1 LKNIKRVGA
10 AKVSRLTF
18 LLVVLLAIIIL
29 LAKSCFIDSNMQDL
43 DDEKSPYSLNTTNTT
58 IEGRINVDLERYYYD
73 LGLLPPT
80 EMPQIYQPIKSIS
93 VEDNLSEVNLSDVY
107 LDDEKESLNLF
118 DDIELN
124 IALDEIP
131 QNVEKTV
138 PEDNDLESQIDNDQ
152 KNLDDEN
159 TELSQLDENEDLFI
173 DDEFDQDWEG
183 GFVDDLSTPFEP
195 FLFDPIV
202 QTQEEY
208 DLFNPKELQT
218 KEITDDFF
226 DDFYIAGESDQ
237 SLFDDGI
244 YYLSLFVNGDRVGDV
259 ETKIEGDVYSIGVQ
273 SLYSNISNILSES
286 GIQRL
291 FNDSAPEYYTIDELN
306 KLNVETTIDVVA
318 FEVYMEFG
326 VDDIPIKYLPINTIE
341 KNTLISRNEKYGI
354 SDATILDPS
363 FFSFVSSLN
372 LTSSY
377 TYGSAIN
384 EKTLNTSL
392 NMSNSLSIGKVYF
405 DFANSFQYSLSSST
419 NSFEYNISTW
429 NGYFDLRDKNLRITF
444 GNVGSYLGTE
454 GTPVGFTLEKNYSYG
469 TGEPLPHQFTK
480 RYLIETESNLYVYI
494 NDEEPVVKKLKKG
507 DYILKDFPLSQGAN
521 HIRVKIEP
529 IDKSYPIILD
539 EFDMPYDS
547 RLLSMG
553 DYLYGFSAAISK
565 SLRSTT
571 STSWF
576 TLPYLDGNFY
586 DYDFSDFDTR
596 FYLNVGLTNTFTLNS
611 SFAFSFDE
619 IQSSFEGVLAT
630 MSGPFSSSLF
640 TNFSKSYSPKVLF
653 NLSHTFGTPIGDINS
668 SISLALPVW
677 ENDTGA
683 LSSASE
689 LSLSLGHSIENDD
702 FPPLSTTLSATI
714 NNNGIKWQSTFSS
727 NYSPL
732 PGLSLNGALNISNV
746 SYTSE
751 IDISLQIGMGF
762 TLLNNLTASNSLS
775 STGASSLSVNYKPTD
790 KDSLQFNIGGI
801 QYLTATKPVYNLA
814 WQHSD
819 NYYTLLLRQNMAND
833 LTIQNT
839 TATISSAL
847 FFADGLFAI
856 NRSSASNFI
865 ILKPRGNY
873 ANNPISIG
881 KTNSSNLNVL
891 DTVFGNAV
899 YTQLVGNSRNNLIAY
914 GTSDSLYN
922 SGSSFS
928 FELNTNTRTGYAKTL
943 DSPIS
948 YTVSGVLLQSNG
960 SPFEQYSSPVY
971 KLLVD
976 ENGVEYL
983 EPDEQLYLFTDLDGR
998 FILSEVKP
1006 GTYLFDMSNGQNQ
1019 WYGLYFTIGEDIKS
1033 KKSVILLNTYKQEI
1047 QDEIANAFEV
1057 SPTDENADT
1066 VSTFGDQLASDYL
1079 DIIELS
1085 IEKYE
1090 DEETFWNTIFP
1101 PLDEGVDDF
1110 AFEDTAED
1118 WQNNI
1123 GDSQQFDD
1131 QAFVDDP
1138 AFIDTADDWQS
1149 TLDDAQTPVL
1159 VVDNQNKNP
1168 NFTYVP

>member
-1 LKNIKRVGA
+1 MKNIKRVGA

-18 LLVVLLAIIIL
+18 LLVVLFVIIIL
-29 LAKSCFIDSNMQDL
+29 LAKSCFIDSNLQDL
-43 DDEKSPYSLNTTNTT
+43 DDSKSPYTLNATSTT
-58 IEGRINVDLERYYYD
+58 IEGRINIDQERYYYD
-73 LGLLPPT
+73 LGLLPPK
-80 EMPQIYQPIKSIS
+80 EIPQIYQPSKSIS
-93 VEDNLSEVNLSDVY
+93 VEQNVLEVNLDDVN
-107 LDDEKESLNLF
+107 LDDEKNSLNLL
-118 DDIELN
+118 DNIELN
-124 IALDEIP
+124 INLNEIS
-131 QNVEKTV
+131 QNIENEVS
-138 PEDNDLESQIDNDQ
+138 EDNNLESPLDNE
-152 KNLDDEN
+152 KIVLHDDS
-159 TELSQLDENEDLFI
+159 TELSSADENEDFSI
-173 DDEFDQDWEG
+173 DDEFTQDWDG
-183 GFVDDLSTPFEP
+183 GFVDGLSTPFEP
-195 FLFDPIV
+195 YLFDPIV

-208 DLFNPKELQT
+208 DLFNPKEIQP
-218 KEITDDFF
+218 EDITDDFF

-259 ETKIEGDVYSIGVQ
+259 EAKFEGDVYSIGVQ
-273 SLYSNISNILSES
+273 SLYDNISNILSES

-291 FNDSAPEYYTIDELN
+291 FSDSAPEYYTIDELN
-306 KLNVETTIDVVA
+306 QLNVKTSIDFIA
-318 FEVYMEFG
+318 FEVYMDFG
-326 VDDIPIKYLPINTIE
+326 IDDIPIQYLPINKIE
-341 KNTLISRNEKYGI
+341 KNTLISRNEKYGF

-363 FFSFVSSLN
+363 FFAFVSSLN

-377 TYGSAIN
+377 SYGSSIN
-384 EKTLNTSL
+384 ENKLITSL
-392 NMSNSLSIGKVYF
+392 NMSNSLSIGKVYI
-405 DFANSFQYSLSSST
+405 DFANSFQYSLSQST

-429 NGYFDLRDKNLRITF
+429 NGYFDLRDKNLRISF
-444 GNVGSYLGTE
+444 GNIGSFLGTE
-454 GTPVGFTLEKNYSYG
+454 GTPVGFSIEKNYSFGEG
-469 TGEPLPHQFTK
+469 TPLEHQFIK
-480 RYLIETESNLYVYI
+480 RYLIETESNLYVYV
-494 NDEEPVVKKLKKG
+494 NDEEPVIKKLKKG

-529 IDKSYPIILD
+529 FDKSYPIILD

-547 RLLSMG
+547 RLLSKG
-553 DYLYGFSAAISK
+553 DYLYGLSAAISK
-565 SLRSTT
+565 SQRSAT

-576 TLPYLDGNFY
+576 TLPYLDGKFY
-586 DYDFSDFDTR
+586 DYDFTDFDTR
-596 FYLNVGLTNTFTLNS
+596 FYLNVGLTNTFTINS

-619 IQSSFEGVLAT
+619 IQSSFEGILAT
-630 MSGPFSSSLF
+630 MSGPFSARLF
-640 TNFSKSYSPKVLF
+640 ANYSQNYSPKVSLDF
-653 NLSHTFGTPIGDINS
+653 SHTFATSIGNINN

-677 ENDTGA
+677 VNETGA
-683 LSSASE
+683 LSSSSE
-689 LSLSLGHSIENDD
+689 LTLSFGYSMENEDL
-702 FPPLSTTLSATI
+702 PPLSMTLSSTI

-727 NYSPL
+727 SYSPL

-762 TLLNNLTASNSLS
+762 TLLNNLTGSNSLS

-801 QYLTATKPVYNLA
+801 QYFTPTKPVYNLA

-819 NYYTLLLRQNMAND
+819 AYYTFLIRQNMAND
-833 LTIQNT
+833 LSIQNT
-839 TATISSAL
+839 TATLSSAL

-856 NRSSASNFI
+856 NKSSASNFV
-865 ILKPRGNY
+865 ILKPRGSY

-891 DTVFGNAV
+891 KTIFGNAV
-899 YTQLVGNSRNNLIAY
+899 YTQLVGNSKNNLIAY

-922 SGSSFS
+922 SGGSFS

-948 YTVSGVLLQSNG
+948 YTVSGVLLQSDG

-1047 QDEIANAFEV
+1047 QDEITNAFEV
-1057 SPTDENADT
+1057 ASTDENADT
-1066 VSTFGDQLASDYL
+1066 VSTFGDKLASDYL

-1090 DEETFWNTIFP
+1090 NEETFWNTIFP

-1123 GDSQQFDD
+1123 DDSQQTDD

-1138 AFIDTADDWQS
+1138 AFMDTADDWQS

-1168 NFTYVP
+1168 NYTFVP